1 LYDALSKLAI
11 LPKKYSMA
19 QPIRVG
25 LVGFGISA
33 TVFHAPFF
41 ATMPEYE
48 LVAVLERSKNES
60 QKKYPAVQVVRSI
73 EELVAD
79 PSIDL
84 IVITSPNETHFP
96 YSRIAL
102 QAGKHV
108 VVEKPFTNTSEEAQE
123 LVNIAAS
130 SGVILSV
137 YQNRRYVSDFLTIRD
152 ILDKQLLGE
161 IHEFE
166 GHYDRYRAE
175 ARPQAWR
182 EAPKPGSGI
191 LYDLGAHLVDQ
202 ALYLFGLPQR
212 ITADIR
218 QQRPHAKVDDYFDLR
233 LDFGF
238 TKVILHAGMLVR
250 EPGPRYMIHGTIGS
264 FIKYGEDPQEA
275 LLRAGALPTGEA
287 WGKEPEAIHG
297 LLHTEMNG
305 DLVRQQYPSR
315 AGDFGLYY
323 KNLYETIIHH
333 APLKE
338 KPEHGYNT
346 VRLIELAIES
356 SSRQCTIPCSGLLNV
371 QYR

>member
-1 LYDALSKLAI
+1 
-11 LPKKYSMA
+11 MA

-41 ATMPEYE
+41 VTLPEYE
-48 LVAVLERSKNES
+48 LVAVLERTKNES
-60 QKKYPAVQVVRSI
+60 QKKYPFVRVVRNI
-73 EELVAD
+73 ETLVAD

-84 IVITSPNETHFP
+84 IVITTPNETHFP
-96 YSRIAL
+96 YSKAAL

-108 VVEKPFTNTSEEAQE
+108 VVEKPFTNTTAEAKE
-123 LVNIAAS
+123 LVELAAAS
-130 SGVILSV
+130 GKILSV
-137 YQNRRYVSDFLTIRD
+137 YQNRRYVSDFFTIRD
-152 ILDKQLLGE
+152 LLDKKLLGE

-175 ARPQAWR
+175 ARPNAWR
-182 EAPKPGSGI
+182 EAAKPGSGI
-191 LYDLGAHLVDQ
+191 LYDLGAHLIDQ
-202 ALYLFGLPQR
+202 VLYLFGLPQS

-233 LDFGF
+233 LNYGF

-275 LLRAGALPTGEA
+275 RLRAGALPEGED
-287 WGKEPEAIHG
+287 WGQEPAAIYG
-297 LLHTEMNG
+297 LLHTEVNG
-305 DLVRQQYPSR
+305 ELVRQQIPSQ
-315 AGDFGLYY
+315 AGDYGLYY
-323 KNLYETIIHH
+323 KNLYNTIVHQ
-333 APLKE
+333 APLLE

-346 VRLIELAIES
+346 VRMIELAIES
-356 SSRQCTIPCSGLLNV
+356 HSRQCTIPCSGLIDIP
-371 QYR
+371 YR